1 MVAIAERVGMH
12 ITDMSER
19 TSVQGERD
27 SKPSWTMNRF
37 SFELA
42 VHNRVGEM
50 DPSYERRFAVVSGE
64 EDCVVVEKTDP
75 QHNDGYVVSF
85 LRQPV
90 DNCYKPTLPQHW
102 ETRDAARQFQEI
114 YGILPLTQDGIHFQV
129 MLTRDAKNEDSFMAR
144 LIEHLPVEGQEDGTV
159 RWEPVRGEVLDWQ
172 AQQVTVHLPQIP
184 DYIRNGE
191 RLPWPIR

>member
-12 ITDMSER
+12 VTDMSER

-27 SKPSWTMNRF
+27 SKPTWEMDRF

-42 VHNRVGEM
+42 VQNRVGEM
-50 DPSYERRFAVVSGE
+50 HPLYNKRFAVMIGE
-64 EDCVVVEKTDP
+64 EDCVVVEKKDP

-102 ETRDAARQFQEI
+102 MTRDAARQFQNT
-114 YGILPLTQDGIHFQV
+114 YGILPLTQDGVLFQV
-129 MLTRDAKNEDSFMAR
+129 MLTRDVEEEDSFTAR
-144 LIEHLPVEGQEDGTV
+144 LIEHLPVEGQEDGTIL
-159 RWEPVRGEVLDWQ
+159 WEPVRGEVLDWQ